1 MNMVCMLNLFRNFWA
16 IDWMATLIRPHWFFD
31 RGHGFGAGGFL
42 ILVLIILLIFFGIR
56 ALTGE
61 GKSS

>member
-1 MNMVCMLNLFRNFWA
+1 MTLACALDLFRSFSA
-16 IDWMATLIRPHWFFD
+16 IVWMIMFDRPHWFFD
-31 RGHGFGAGGFL
+31 HGHGFGAGGFL